1 MPTSPRSPE
10 HLNRDGTLKQMI
22 GGNGDLRQS
31 INLRSF
37 KGGMKSI
44 ALSFRKNPSISSKK
58 GVGTRCCNGNGAAAT
73 TAAKAASPLPPTD
86 TSPLTVIVERNSGG
100 DSRESSRRQS
110 TEQAPTSL
118 GPAPADSGISLVL
131 SESGQSLLPDEE
143 SILELSGRTTLTA
156 ATESC
161 DSIGGLSEAS
171 GLGRAAERS
180 EASACSR
187 SSAVTREPSARDGSK
202 GKAKAHAHLCLDQPA
217 LAQWGTGAD
226 ELWFPC
232 RILSLRH
239 DGTVDVKYDDG
250 NIERSKLAS
259 RVVNCTPAEAA
270 QHALDCCDASSSVSV
285 SVPGEASSST
295 SVLVKQQV

>member
-1 MPTSPRSPE
+1 M
-10 HLNRDGTLKQMI
+10 
-22 GGNGDLRQS
+22 
-31 INLRSF
+31 
-37 KGGMKSI
+37 
-44 ALSFRKNPSISSKK
+44 
-58 GVGTRCCNGNGAAAT
+58 
-73 TAAKAASPLPPTD
+73 
-86 TSPLTVIVERNSGG
+86 
-100 DSRESSRRQS
+100 SR
-110 TEQAPTSL
+110 
-118 GPAPADSGISLVL
+118 
-131 SESGQSLLPDEE
+131 
-143 SILELSGRTTLTA
+143 
-156 ATESC
+156 
-161 DSIGGLSEAS
+161 
-171 GLGRAAERS
+171 
-180 EASACSR
+180 R
-187 SSAVTREPSARDGSK
+187 SSAEAPARDGL
-202 GKAKAHAHLCLDQPA
+202 GGEANAHREALAHLCLDQPA

>member
-1 MPTSPRSPE
+1 MLLAKRLGATPARSRADLLVSGSIAE
-10 HLNRDGTLKQMI
+10 A
-22 GGNGDLRQS
+22 GDLISGGIGDGSTSLAR
-31 INLRSF
+31 RSF
-37 KGGMKSI
+37 
-44 ALSFRKNPSISSKK
+44 
-58 GVGTRCCNGNGAAAT
+58 
-73 TAAKAASPLPPTD
+73 
-86 TSPLTVIVERNSGG
+86 
-100 DSRESSRRQS
+100 
-110 TEQAPTSL
+110 
-118 GPAPADSGISLVL
+118 
-131 SESGQSLLPDEE
+131 
-143 SILELSGRTTLTA
+143 
-156 ATESC
+156 
-161 DSIGGLSEAS
+161 GGLSRVFAKMS
-171 GLGRAAERS
+171 
-180 EASACSR
+180 SR
-187 SSAVTREPSARDGSK
+187 SSAETREPAARDGS
-202 GKAKAHAHLCLDQPA
+202 GGEANAHREAHAHLCLDQPA